1 MRLPFR
7 RALFGAAVAAI
18 TAVTIPVLA
27 AADSSTPDSRRHCET
42 AFDEAQRVD
51 MESFRDYEREI
62 WRAGHDPD
70 ATTIFA
76 DSTMISGVDNIMA
89 ALDGHFTNREAIW
102 EWTELRRQVHGCK
115 SAVIFYETWYRIPRI
130 DLNIH
135 AITSVTYTWEGGR
148 WLSIAD
154 QGTALP

>member
-1 MRLPFR
+1 MTLR
-7 RALFGAAVAAI
+7 RTFCVAVVAAT
-18 TAVTIPVLA
+18 TAITIPALA
-27 AADSSTPDSRRHCET
+27 AADTDAVDTRRHCET
-42 AFDEAQRVD
+42 AFDHAQRVD

-62 WRAGHDPD
+62 WRDGHHPD

-76 DSTMISGVDNIMA
+76 DSTMISGIDNIMTT
-89 ALDGHFTNREAIW
+89 LDHHFTNREAIW
-102 EWTELRRQVHGCK
+102 EWTELRRQVHGCD
-115 SAVIFYETWYRIPRI
+115 SAVIFYETWYRIPRV

-135 AITSVTYTWEGGR
+135 AITSVTYTWERGR